1 MSEADAQAQLVSLTN
16 VSRETMEKLETYAA
30 LLEKWNPT
38 INLVSKT
45 TLDEKWQRHFLDSA
59 QIWLHVPETTTSWVD
74 IGSGA
79 GFPGLVLAIIAHEK
93 RPDLN
98 ITLVESDARKCAFL
112 RNTARAVGV
121 NVQILTQRIETIENQ
136 KFDVVSARAL
146 ASISQLLTFCDK
158 ILASNGNCLF
168 LKGQG
173 CDRELEEAQQSHSFT
188 AETFQ
193 SVTQQEARIVKITG
207 IAQK

>member
-1 MSEADAQAQLVSLTN
+1 MSEADAKELITSLTN
-16 VSRETMEKLETYAA
+16 VSRETMCKLETYAT

-45 TLDEKWQRHFLDSA
+45 TLSEKWQRHFLDSA
-59 QIWLHVPETTTSWVD
+59 QIWAHVPSTTTSWAD

-79 GFPGLVLAIIAHEK
+79 GFPGLVLAIVASEK
-93 RPDLN
+93 RPELR
-98 ITLVESDARKCAFL
+98 ITLIESDARKCAFL

-121 NVQILTQRIETIENQ
+121 DVHILTQRIEAVENQ
-136 KFDVVSARAL
+136 QFDVVSARAL
-146 ASISQLLTFCDK
+146 ASISQLLTYCDK

-173 CDRELEEAQQSHSFT
+173 CDTELEAARQSHSFS
-188 AETFQ
+188 AETFP